1 MIIKVILPFIFCSSW
16 IKDRLK
22 QKFPS
27 ANTLRPSLQFNPS
40 VQVRLVSILPLTEWS
55 SGSNLPGKFWSLEY
69 RDLNLSDCLCSDR
82 LHTIT
87 VHCISACVLSILH
100 VFHQPLRALST
111 DLRQVSAIH
120 FLALSF
126 EYSDRF
132 TNLSSPKRKIKKIP
146 RQNPADGITQMFWA
160 AQWRSFHFPTDCN
173 RSAGSG
179 ILGGKELLQIQFCF
193 LPKLPLQIM

>member
-40 VQVRLVSILPLTEWS
+40 AQVRLVSILPLTEWS

-69 RDLNLSDCLCSDR
+69 RDLNPSDCLCSDR
-82 LHTIT
+82 LHTII
-87 VHCISACVLSILH
+87 VHCISACVLSVLH

-132 TNLSSPKRKIKKIP
+132 TKLSSPKRKIKK
-146 RQNPADGITQMFWA
+146 TQTKSSWWHNSDVLSSSM
-160 AQWRSFHFPTDCN
+160 
-173 RSAGSG
+173 
-179 ILGGKELLQIQFCF
+179 E
-193 LPKLPLQIM
+193 KLPLPHWLQQECRKWHSWWKGASANTVLLLA